1 MKQELFPFVIL
12 ALLIPLVIVIV
23 RVRVIDKRYYW
34 FLIYLG
40 MALLGEICNIFIKNI
55 FYRNIIQNIHSIIA
69 LVALINMLFDWG
81 YLKNNSLVK
90 KLLIAVFILLPTINF
105 IFQNKN
111 AIIIQWA
118 FIACTII
125 WILLAIQYISTILN
139 KVNDIIVKASKILIL
154 VPLMVTMIYFTILQ
168 ILMGFLFNPKTEHF
182 FIELYNL
189 VLLFQIASSFCFGIA
204 LILAPKKEKFLRLN
218 GKA

>member
-1 MKQELFPFVIL
+1 MLRL
-12 ALLIPLVIVIV
+12 
-23 RVRVIDKRYYW
+23 RVIDNSYYW

-40 MALLGEICNIFIKNI
+40 MSLLGDISNTFIKNN
-55 FYRNIIQNIHSIIA
+55 FFRNIIQNIHSIIA
-69 LVALINMLFDWG
+69 IVALIMMLFDWG

-90 KLLIAVFILLPTINF
+90 KLLIAVFILFPTLNF
-105 IFQNKN
+105 IFENKST
-111 AIIIQWA
+111 IIIQWA

-139 KVNDIIVKASKILIL
+139 KVNDIRVKASKILIL
-154 VPLMVTMIYFTILQ
+154 VPLIVTTIYFTILQ
-168 ILMGFLFNPKTEHF
+168 ILMGFLFNPKTEYF
-182 FIELYNL
+182 FVELYSV

-218 GKA
+218 S